1 MGWTYSF
8 NNHAMQSQGL
18 DEKPYTC
25 WAGPTLVG
33 IAGTH
38 LGGMSHSVISI
49 NGPWNSPIVS
59 GTDPSDANDAVWRC
73 ARFYFR
79 YVGDSSS
86 LKMPLPIT
94 GIYNADVDG
103 SNEKRYFP
111 LHDEAGGWMGLGPSD
126 IWIRASSMQV
136 DTISPTM
143 IIAADQVASGDTS
156 LHSELTLRFT
166 SSEDTTTFYKHDV
179 VAFGGSLS
187 SFAGS
192 GSEYTATFTPDS
204 SYGVKTIAVNSETFA
219 DLAGNENRVES
230 RFEWDYNSRRD
241 FTIEMSIPSGNA
253 VTNDESIVLLLTL
266 SYAPSGLEVNDL
278 IVYNEEGDTLSSTLS
293 NFQVLPNTENK
304 QYSVNF
310 TPSQDGLY
318 RVQVRS
324 NACTNENLEYNL
336 ASNMISWTR
345 DLIAPSITITS
356 LEGNS
361 PIISSVF
368 TNLRLIFTI
377 SEDVS
382 GFDIN
387 DITVEGGKLS
397 LFSGSSGDSRY
408 EVTLS
413 PDKYVNGETPN
424 GTYTEG
430 AGCPSET
437 QLIANA
443 DDCEDA
449 RSDLTWGGSINVNNR
464 PSGCIADNTA
474 VYFNSQNVIDQT
486 LIGSDRVVCEKLAG
500 ELSVQIQ
507 SAAFQDPAGN
517 DNSASNSFEWS
528 FDTVSPILQI
538 SHQGIPTKIS
548 YLVVGGG
555 GGAASGG

>member
-1 MGWTYSF
+1 
-8 NNHAMQSQGL
+8 
-18 DEKPYTC
+18 
-25 WAGPTLVG
+25 
-33 IAGTH
+33 
-38 LGGMSHSVISI
+38 
-49 NGPWNSPIVS
+49 
-59 GTDPSDANDAVWRC
+59 
-73 ARFYFR
+73 
-79 YVGDSSS
+79 
-86 LKMPLPIT
+86 
-94 GIYNADVDG
+94 
-103 SNEKRYFP
+103 
-111 LHDEAGGWMGLGPSD
+111 
-126 IWIRASSMQV
+126 
-136 DTISPTM
+136 
-143 IIAADQVASGDTS
+143 
-156 LHSELTLRFT
+156 
-166 SSEDTTTFYKHDV
+166 
-179 VAFGGSLS
+179 
-187 SFAGS
+187 
-192 GSEYTATFTPDS
+192 
-204 SYGVKTIAVNSETFA
+204 
-219 DLAGNENRVES
+219 
-230 RFEWDYNSRRD
+230 
-241 FTIEMSIPSGNA
+241 
-253 VTNDESIVLLLTL
+253 
-266 SYAPSGLEVNDL
+266 
-278 IVYNEEGDTLSSTLS
+278 
-293 NFQVLPNTENK
+293 
-304 QYSVNF
+304 
-310 TPSQDGLY
+310 
-318 RVQVRS
+318 
-324 NACTNENLEYNL
+324 
-336 ASNMISWTR
+336 MISWTR

-500 ELSVQIQ
+500 DLSVHIQ

-528 FDTVSPILQI
+528 FDKVAPILQI
-538 SHQGIPTKIS
+538 SHQGILKIS
-548 YLVVGGG
+548 YLVVAGG
-555 GGAASGG
+555 GGAASGGGGGGGFLEELDVSFDCPDSPRIDISVGEGGTYGHGGNGHSGLKSTNGEDSVLVLCSGDQEKEIRAIGGVRGGGFGERCGGNGGSGGGSSYDMVRCAGSGTTAQGNDGSVSLYAGYILFSRCFSRRHSFTH